1 MVESNLRLV
10 IAIAKRYFGGRL
22 GFADLIQ
29 E

>member
-1 MVESNLRLV
+1 MRLV